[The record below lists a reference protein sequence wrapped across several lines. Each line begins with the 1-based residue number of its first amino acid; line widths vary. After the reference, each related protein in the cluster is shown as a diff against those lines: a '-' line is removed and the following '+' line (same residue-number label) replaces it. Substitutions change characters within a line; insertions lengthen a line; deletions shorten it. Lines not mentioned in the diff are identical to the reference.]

1 MHLDQ
6 LNLAPEINHR
16 LKRLLAGNPPHLMV
30 FTSPNGKEASACAKA
45 WLCDWLGIEKKE
57 HPDLLELSCSGKV
70 SLHTIENIRNLI
82 EQLSLTPFALQ
93 RRGVFIDAAE
103 RMLPSSSNAL
113 LKTLEEPPPH
123 TVIILATEAPH
134 QLLPTILSRAQMIR
148 LPGVPEEFS
157 LPSALHDL
165 LAMDSP
171 TYAHVLRAA
180 EQVEEEFEKEKR
192 SLDQTGSRE
201 WRWRRSLD

>member
-6 LNLAPEINHR
+6 LELAPEISLR

-70 SLHTIENIRNLI
+70 SLHTVEAIRNLI
-82 EQLSLTPFALQ
+82 EQLSLAPFALQ

-123 TVIILATEAPH
+123 TVIILTTEAPH
-134 QLLPTILSRAQMIR
+134 QILPTILSRAQMVR
-148 LPGVPEEFS
+148 LPGVPEEVP
-157 LPSALHDL
+157 LPGALCDL
-165 LAMDSP
+165 LAVESP
-171 TYAHVLRAA
+171 TYAQVLRAA
-180 EQVEEEFEKEKR
+180 ETVEEEFEEEKKNLLKH
-192 SLDQTGSRE
+192 SI
-201 WRWRRSLD
+201 